1 MHSSIY
7 VLQDDRDIS
16 YSDAKDFT
24 WVIQFDT
31 TLYMCS
37 ST

>member
-16 YSDAKDFT
+16 FSDGKDFT
-24 WVIQFDT
+24 WVIQFGT
-31 TLYMCS
+31 TLYICS